1 MNKNSNIKVSLYY
14 SKYQFKQDSLANKE
28 IIYEGQ
34 ISECPKEL
42 LENYIIQPGHK
53 LVRVYTKKI

>member
-1 MNKNSNIKVSLYY
+1 MENKNNVKVSLYY

-34 ISECPKEL
+34 ISDCPEEL
-42 LENYIIQPGHK
+42 LENVKVAPGQK
-53 LVRVYTKKI
+53 LIRVYTKKI